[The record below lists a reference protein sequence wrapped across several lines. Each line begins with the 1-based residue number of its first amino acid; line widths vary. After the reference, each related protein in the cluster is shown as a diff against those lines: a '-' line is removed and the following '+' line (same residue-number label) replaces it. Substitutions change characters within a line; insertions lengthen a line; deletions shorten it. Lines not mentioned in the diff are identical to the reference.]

1 MGQVVIYLLLDVD
14 HQVRPSAF
22 VFFFGRS
29 CVLLLSWKFL
39 DSPVLGMAWLEIRRA
54 TSIDVN
60 EVSTRERKL
69 TIHWVTSDRP
79 DSGTPYATFIFN
91 FELSEQAM
99 ERINGGLQSN
109 PTTPSTRGRIGA
121 RSSSAEG
128 ETEGAIP
135 SSPDIMMDDI
145 PVTFC
150 FSFDGLLF
158 YPWLPFL

>member
-1 MGQVVIYLLLDVD
+1 MEHVVIYLLLDVD
-14 HQVRPSAF
+14 HQVRPLRLYFSSED
-22 VFFFGRS
+22 VSYLGI
-29 CVLLLSWKFL
+29 L

-109 PTTPSTRGRIGA
+109 PATPSTRGLIGA
-121 RSSSAEG
+121 RGSSAEG

-135 SSPDIMMDDI
+135 SSPEIMMD
-145 PVTFC
+145 VTFC
-150 FSFDGLLF
+150 FSFIGLLCD
-158 YPWLPFL
+158 P